1 MDEEIKTKVLF
12 LCTGNCCRSQMA
24 EAILRHLDPVRF
36 EAFSAGSWPAGFV
49 HPLAIAVMQELDV
62 PMVEPRSKSWDEFA
76 DTVLDVVITLCDDA
90 ARETCPVWPG
100 TPVQAHWPL
109 PDPSFHPGDEVD
121 RFQFALA
128 VVGRLR
134 TKIEKLVALDFAHTD
149 PEESKAELDRIGEL

>member
-90 ARETCPVWPG
+90 ARETCPVWPQNPL
-100 TPVQAHWPL
+100 TAHWSL
-109 PDPSFHPGDEVD
+109 PDPAFQPGTEEE
-121 RFQFALA
+121 RLEFAIHIA
-128 VVGRLR
+128 ERLR
-134 TKIEKLVALDFAHTD
+134 VKIEVLVALDWSRD
-149 PEESKAELDRIGEL
+149 RAEIAERLASLAEG